1 MSDKP
6 IYGYLTDDLKL
17 RAKPESDSIENTG
30 FILKIIDTNSDKV
43 HVELRHV
50 DTGNVYDEYINPKE
64 LIGIMQ
70 YSVFAGLTCKDKV
83 YIGMPL
89 ANKVLNDPYVL
100 FTDGNKEIEEN
111 TRKYIANRYE
121 VNSELTKHKKT
132 KKWVPGRIY
141 STQTFQVQSLYL
153 GEVHTGFD
161 RFKSYFVKLGNND
174 KVKHLTINMA
184 AFTDK
189 QFTKLSEILAY
200 QKQEFEK
207 GINNIKNT
215 LSKHRVYID
224 SEIPELLSSIGMT
237 TEWSGK
243 AAGAKYMLDA
253 PALRAETG
261 SVELDISI
269 DDYIN
274 ELYTAVHSKIT
285 ELLEYMLTFKKSKKE
300 IEKDMETYGH
310 EVEICTKWDMD
321 DFLKCLGYTNF
332 CTAGKEAKL
341 KSDTLYTIKLLE
353 KELKE
358 RYDITLGIIEN

>member
-1 MSDKP
+1 MNDKP

-30 FILKIIDTNSDKV
+30 FILKIIDTSYDKV
-43 HVELRHV
+43 YVELKHI
-50 DTGNVYDEYINPKE
+50 DTDNVYYKYISHKE
-64 LIGIMQ
+64 LVGVMK
-70 YSVFAGLTCKDKV
+70 YSSFDGLTCKDKV

-89 ANKVLNDPYVL
+89 VNKVLNEPYIL

-153 GEVHTGFD
+153 GEVHTRFD
-161 RFKSYFVKLGNND
+161 RFKSYFVKLGDN

-184 AFTDK
+184 AFTNK
-189 QFTKLSEILAY
+189 KFTKLSEILAY

-207 GINNIKNT
+207 GINGIKNM
-215 LSKHRVYID
+215 LLKHRVYID
-224 SEIPELLSSIGMT
+224 SKIPELLSSIGMT

-243 AAGAKYMLDA
+243 AAGAKYLLDNTS
-253 PALRAETG
+253 LRAETG
-261 SVELDISI
+261 SIELDISI
-269 DDYIN
+269 NDYIY
-274 ELYTAVHSKIT
+274 ELYSAVYNRII
-285 ELLEYMLTFKKSKKE
+285 ELFEYMVTFKKSKKE

-321 DFLKCLGYTNF
+321 DFLKCLGYINF
-332 CTAGKEAKL
+332 CTADKEDKL
-341 KSDTLYTIKLLE
+341 KSDTLYVLKRLE